1 MPERTIRIGTRGS
14 ALARWQTDHVAD
26 LLRAAYA
33 DLTVEVTVIST
44 QGDRVL
50 DQPLPL
56 VGGKGLFTAELE
68 AALHSGEIDCAVHS
82 LKDLPTELGAGL
94 IVGAIPQ
101 RADPADALVSRD
113 GHTLATLPEGARI
126 GTSSRRRAAQLLHT
140 RPDLQMRDI
149 RGNVDTRI
157 RKALDP
163 DGDYDAILL
172 AFAGLDRLGK
182 ADAISERIG
191 FDRLLPAPGQGALAI
206 QCRDDGESRD
216 LLALLTHVPTATAVT
231 AERAFLG
238 ELGSGCSL
246 PVAAYAEI
254 EEGNLRL
261 RGRVNSLDGA
271 QQIDVALIAGA
282 DEAEAVGRELAQQAL
297 AQGAAQLLE
306 SLS

>member
-1 MPERTIRIGTRGS
+1 MPDRTIRIGTRGS
-14 ALARWQTDHVAD
+14 ALARWQTDHVAG

-33 DLTVEVTVIST
+33 DLKVEITVIST

-68 AALHSGEIDCAVHS
+68 AALRGGEIDCAVHS
-82 LKDLPTELGAGL
+82 LKDLPTELGDGL
-94 IVGAIPQ
+94 TVGAIPK
-101 RADPADALVSRD
+101 RADPADALVSRA
-113 GHTLATLPEGARI
+113 GHTLATLPTGASV
-126 GTSSRRRAAQLLHT
+126 GTSSRRRAAQLLHA

-182 ADAISERIG
+182 AAVISERID
-191 FDRLLPAPGQGALAI
+191 FDRLLPAPGQGALGI
-206 QCRDDGESRD
+206 QCRDDAESRD
-216 LLALLTHVPTATAVT
+216 LLALLTHEPTATAVS

-246 PVAAYAEI
+246 PVAAYAVI
-254 EEGNLRL
+254 EEGNLHL

-271 QQIDVALIAGA
+271 QQIDVAMIAGA
-282 DEAEAVGRELAQQAL
+282 DEAEAVGRELARQAL